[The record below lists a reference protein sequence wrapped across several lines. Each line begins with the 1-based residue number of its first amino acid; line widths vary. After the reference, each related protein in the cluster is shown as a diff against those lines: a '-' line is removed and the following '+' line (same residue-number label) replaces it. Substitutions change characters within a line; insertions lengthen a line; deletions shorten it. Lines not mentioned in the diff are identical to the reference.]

1 MKNMYIVIL
10 CVIFILLIISN
21 NTLEE
26 GFSTKSTANA
36 SKLIGGIRKIPF
48 YNSFSYE
55 FFTIKY
61 WCNDCQ
67 NRL

>member
-48 YNSFSYE
+48 YNSLPRGLRTMIE
-55 FFTIKY
+55 KFTSFIIFI
-61 WCNDCQ
+61 
-67 NRL
+67 